1 MIMEE
6 AFYTLN
12 TSRAEPATLG
22 VSGVPTSIRHFMKN
36 LLNFFKFHNVHDR
49 RKNTSST
56 NSNL

>member
-22 VSGVPTSIRHFMKN
+22 VSGVPASIRHFMKTFT
-36 LLNFFKFHNVHDR
+36 NFFQI
-49 RKNTSST
+49 S
-56 NSNL
+56 